1 MPHHITRREPRI
13 LETHAPLSTSTGD
26 IAGLARYAF
35 AMHWASA
42 LVVLTTAAIC
52 HPITGQVA
60 GGGAAG
66 PAGEVAPPQVVPLV
80 LPPASPGQEWVLLD
94 PLGAA
99 FEVPRGTRVIHRP
112 DGANPH
118 LLLRDG
124 AAKPMWSLRA
134 EIIASPEGSMNPAA
148 DVMLGP
154 DALGTSDTRTILN
167 STSRTIEGRDASET
181 WVTEALSDGAH
192 VAFGWLAVPRSDGQV
207 MLFTA
212 VTTPALLPMAR
223 PAIERVFASVVPMD
237 TPEALAAA
245 EAAIERG
252 ERILEG
258 IDPATLEALIG
269 LRRVLRIWRHAPN
282 GQPQELGFG
291 TLTVK
296 TAPMNQVRPNDG
308 LEAAPSDQQIGLLV
322 TLHLRYAIDPLAD
335 KYLDQVA
342 RMWMR
347 WDGQEERWYLN
358 STRKQRGLQAKETEF
373 GIRTAPSVGQPR
385 PRLIIIRQD
394 DDGMRAPFEN
404 EVPNGWLPRPLEW
417 LMADLAPRTEDEIV
431 AWPAWD
437 RGSITPRMLM
447 RRDRWNE
454 NPDGSW
460 VLSTWEGMDALPSYT
475 LVTRQGP
482 VSTSKPDG
490 TRIELSSDEAIA
502 SLWQAAGLRIQ

>member
-1 MPHHITRREPRI
+1 MEWASSFVVFTAVAICQTMPGP
-13 LETHAPLSTSTGD
+13 
-26 IAGLARYAF
+26 LARGSNVIDGDDAAIGAF
-35 AMHWASA
+35 AVAQ
-42 LVVLTTAAIC
+42 
-52 HPITGQVA
+52 GQSPLA
-60 GGGAAG
+60 
-66 PAGEVAPPQVVPLV
+66 VVPLV
-80 LPPASPGQEWVLLD
+80 LPPLATGQEWVLLD

-99 FEVPRGTRVIHRP
+99 FQVPRGTRVIHP
-112 DGANPH
+112 PEPTNPH

-124 AAKPMWSLRA
+124 ASTPMWSLRA
-134 EIIASPEGSMNPAA
+134 EIIAPPIGSLDPAG

-154 DALGTSDTRTILN
+154 DALGKSETRTVLS

-181 WVTEALSDGAH
+181 WVTETLNDGAS
-192 VAFGWLAVPRSDGQV
+192 VAFGWLALPRSDGQV

-223 PAIERVFASVVPMD
+223 PAIERIFASVVPMD

-245 EAAIERG
+245 EQAIDRG
-252 ERILEG
+252 EQILEG
-258 IDPATLEALIG
+258 IGPSALEKLIG
-269 LRRVLRIWRHAPN
+269 LRRVLRIWRRAPD
-282 GQPQELGFG
+282 GAPQELGFG

-296 TAPMNQVRPNDG
+296 AAPMNSVRPVDG
-308 LEAAPSDQQIGLLV
+308 LQAAPSDQQVGLLV
-322 TLHLRYAIDPLAD
+322 TLHLRYAIDPKAD

-358 STRKQRGLQAKETEF
+358 STRKQRGLQAKETEL

-404 EVPNGWLPRPLEW
+404 EVPDGWLPRPLEW
-417 LMADLAPRTEDEIV
+417 LMADLSPRTEGEIV

-437 RGSITPRMLM
+437 RSSNTPRMLL

-460 VLSTWEGMDALPSYT
+460 VLSTWEGMNALPSYT
-475 LVTRQGP
+475 LVTRHGP

-490 TRIELSSDEAIA
+490 TRIEVSSDAAIA
-502 SLWQAAGLRIQ
+502 SLWNAAGLRIQ